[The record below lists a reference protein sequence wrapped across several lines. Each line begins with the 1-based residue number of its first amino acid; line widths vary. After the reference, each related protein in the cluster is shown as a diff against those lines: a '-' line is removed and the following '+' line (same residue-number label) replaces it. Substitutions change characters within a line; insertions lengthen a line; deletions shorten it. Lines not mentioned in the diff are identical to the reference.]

1 MSCSEYL
8 IFNRLMST
16 SNCSYVICYHGAP
29 RISEES
35 DHRVRE
41 NSEETNQQTS
51 PLHLDLCIFP
61 PIINLTYTLYP
72 TTNGRSRSSHRAI
85 CLSLA
90 PPALSSL
97 HSLPL
102 HPKQQVL
109 HLSLRPAQ
117 PSTVTRGTAHL
128 RLSTQSSRRAT
139 LATRTEKTKACL
151 PRRSSRRSRSS
162 LAAPATV

>member
-1 MSCSEYL
+1 MYL
-8 IFNRLMST
+8 ACVQGPKILEHRLSIVKLLL
-16 SNCSYVICYHGAP
+16 CHPP
-29 RISEES
+29 RILGS
-35 DHRVRE
+35 RAE
-41 NSEETNQQTS
+41 NFVEETTS
-51 PLHLDLCIFP
+51 RFPSVFVFP
-61 PIINLTYTLYP
+61 PINTSPIPTYP
-72 TTNGRSRSSHRAI
+72 TTNGRSRSSHSAI

-90 PPALSSL
+90 PPALFSL

-109 HLSLRPAQ
+109 HSSSRPAQ
-117 PSTVTRGTAHL
+117 HSPVTSGTADL

>member
-1 MSCSEYL
+1 MSV
-8 IFNRLMST
+8 FRLLL
-16 SNCSYVICYHGAP
+16 CHLCYHSAP
-29 RISEES
+29 RISRES
-35 DHRVRE
+35 ECGRILKKQ
-41 NSEETNQQTS
+41 SQQTS
-51 PLHLDLCIFP
+51 PLHLDLP
-61 PIINLTYTLYP
+61 SSLQSSTSPIPTYP

-109 HLSLRPAQ
+109 HSSLRPAQ
-117 PSTVTRGTAHL
+117 PSTFTRGTAHL